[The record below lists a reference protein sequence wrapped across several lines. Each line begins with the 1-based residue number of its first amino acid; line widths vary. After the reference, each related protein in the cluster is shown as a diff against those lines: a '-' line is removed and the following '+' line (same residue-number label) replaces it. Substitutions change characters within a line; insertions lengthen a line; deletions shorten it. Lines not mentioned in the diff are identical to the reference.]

1 MVCIDPVWQQARSVQ
16 FSALSASSPT
26 KLHVIIIFF
35 NSVKHILQHFISF
48 SCLQPFTYS
57 VYNRLVA
64 PFPCTNALYCVRCA
78 KRCWRQNRFGQTSS
92 RNSNDCPP
100 PTPQPPPTVTPT
112 SPFNPLLPSL
122 YLNNNYSVSE
132 TVVRLAWVLRN
143 ELLRIINIRCF
154 EIRYTKKIV
163 RIYNERGI
171 WIQAVE
177 NISEL
182 WGGFTLSGVT
192 RYCKMPIRHR

>member
-100 PTPQPPPTVTPT
+100 NPPNPPNPPTLWHLH
-112 SPFNPLLPSL
+112 PLLIHY
-122 YLNNNYSVSE
+122 YLH
-132 TVVRLAWVLRN
+132 
-143 ELLRIINIRCF
+143 
-154 EIRYTKKIV
+154 YTLTIT
-163 RIYNERGI
+163 
-171 WIQAVE
+171 IQY
-177 NISEL
+177 L
-182 WGGFTLSGVT
+182 KQLSDWLE
-192 RYCKMPIRHR
+192 YCVMNC